1 MAKLYVFGIGGTGS
15 RVLRSLTML
24 LAAGVKIEADEII
37 PIVID
42 PDQAN
47 ADLTRAITLMN
58 DYARI
63 HKQLTFAGD
72 NQNIFFKT
80 EIGQLLTNY
89 TLVVKDTSSKEFRQF
104 IELSSMSTENQAMV
118 QMLFS
123 QKNLHSQMDIGF
135 KGNPNIGSVVLNQ
148 IPSSEGFDK
157 FANSFE
163 QGDKVFIISS
173 IFGGTGAS
181 GFPLLLKTLRTGH
194 SFANFANI
202 NSSEI
207 GAITLLPYFRLETND
222 SSEIDS
228 STFISKTRSALAY
241 YEKNISGNSQINALY
256 YLGDDL
262 TNIYENVEGGTGQ
275 MNQAHLMEFL
285 AATAVVDF
293 CNNPTDN
300 ATTVHKELGLKKAG
314 AEVTF
319 ADFHEGLGDMLR
331 APLTQFMLL
340 SNALD
345 EKMDWMSSVKIAA
358 NKTLGLDADFF
369 KSPFVKNLQKFAR
382 EYKAWLAELKENRR
396 SLDLF
401 NFSTGDLPFNLVT
414 GVEPARVASL
424 AKNYSLFAGRLNSA
438 AEKCKSNAT
447 EDKLME
453 VYSMA
458 TKKLVKEKF
467 NF

>member
-24 LAAGVKIEADEII
+24 LAAGVKIDASEVI

-47 ADLTRAITLMN
+47 ADLTRAVTLMN
-58 DYARI
+58 DYNSIRG
-63 HKQLTFAGD
+63 QLTFSGHE
-72 NQNIFFKT
+72 QNTFFQT
-80 EIGQLLTNY
+80 AIRQLLTNY
-89 TLVVKDTSSKEFRQF
+89 TLVVKDTTSKEFRQF
-104 IELSSMSTENQAMV
+104 IDLSSMSTENQAMA

-148 IPSSEGFDK
+148 VASSDGFET

-181 GFPLLLKTLRTGH
+181 GFPVLLKTLRKGN
-194 SFANFANI
+194 SFSNHANI
-202 NSSEI
+202 NAAEI
-207 GAITLLPYFRLETND
+207 GAITLLPYFRLKTND
-222 SSEIDS
+222 DSEIDS

-241 YEKNISGNSQINALY
+241 YEQNISGNGQINALY
-256 YLGDDL
+256 YLGDDI
-262 TNIYENVEGGTGQ
+262 TNIYDNVEGGTGQ
-275 MNQAHLMEFL
+275 MNQAHMMEFF
-285 AATAVVDF
+285 AATAIVDF
-293 CNNPTDN
+293 CNTSTGS

-314 AEVTF
+314 AAVSF
-319 ADFHEGLGDMLR
+319 ADLNDNLTTMLR
-331 APLTQFMLL
+331 TPLTQLVLL

-345 EKMDWMSSVKIAA
+345 EKMEWVSSVNVAA
-358 NKTLGLDADFF
+358 NKVLGLNADFYR
-369 KSPFVKNLQKFAR
+369 SQFVRNLQKFAKD
-382 EYKAWLAELKENRR
+382 YKDWLKELKENKR

-401 NFSTGDLPFNLVT
+401 NLSPGDTPFNVVT
-414 GVEPARVASL
+414 GVQPARVASL
-424 AKNYSLFAGRLNSA
+424 TKNYSLFADRLSSSA
-438 AEKCKSNAT
+438 RKCKG
-447 EDKLME
+447 EKDKDKLLE
-453 VYSMA
+453 VYAMA
-458 TKKLVKEKF
+458 TKRLVKEKF